1 MPIPMPPPAPGG
13 LIGYGNDYRAEN
25 CFSYGAV
32 SAAAGTAGGLIGRDS
47 SRSTNVRENL
57 YYRADSCG
65 TAVGGKAEA
74 SGTAARTTAEF
85 AGLSFLRQLDKNGCF
100 MLENGAYPE
109 LSASAR
115 CAHLETEL
123 RDARAATCT
132 EAGYTGDT
140 VCKACGTEITHGARP
155 SRLRDISTATA
166 RAQCAARRTRAGSG
180 TERPWNDPFR
190 DVRASDWF
198 YFGVKFAYQHGLFQG
213 TAADMFSP
221 DEPMTRAML
230 VTVLWRMDGKP
241 GAAGGVVLRMC
252 RAVSG
257 IRRPSRGRPKT
268 ASSTASAAGNSSR
281 TAMSRANRS
290 PRSCIAMQACA
301 AFRPGGA
308 RGPRQLPG
316 RRSRQRLGL

>member
-1 MPIPMPPPAPGG
+1 MVNDKESTLTGCVNRGAVTGNGAATGIGGVAGRIGGSLLRCAELRSRHRQRLVSGRRGRCVHDGGRLVTHRLLQRLRGAHAHTYASSGTGG

-47 SRSTNVRENL
+47 SRSTNVCENL

-74 SGTAARTTAEF
+74 SGTAARTAAEF
-85 AGLSFLRQLDKNGCF
+85 AALSFLRQLDKSGCF

-140 VCKACGTEITHGARP
+140 VCRPVARRSRTARS

-166 RAQCAARRTRAGSG
+166 RAQCAARRTRAG
-180 TERPWNDPFR
+180 
-190 DVRASDWF
+190 
-198 YFGVKFAYQHGLFQG
+198 
-213 TAADMFSP
+213 
-221 DEPMTRAML
+221 
-230 VTVLWRMDGKP
+230 
-241 GAAGGVVLRMC
+241 
-252 RAVSG
+252 
-257 IRRPSRGRPKT
+257 
-268 ASSTASAAGNSSR
+268 
-281 TAMSRANRS
+281 
-290 PRSCIAMQACA
+290 
-301 AFRPGGA
+301 
-308 RGPRQLPG
+308 PG
-316 RRSRQRLGL
+316 RNCRGTIRSATSARATGSIPE

>member
-1 MPIPMPPPAPGG
+1 MRLRASAAWPGRIGGSLLRCANYGAVTGSGWYLGGVAGACMTEGASSLTDCYSAGEVRNAHTYASSGTGG

-74 SGTAARTTAEF
+74 SGTAARTAAEF
-85 AGLSFLRQLDKNGCF
+85 AALSFLRQLDKNGCF
-100 MLENGAYPE
+100 VLENGAYPE

-140 VCKACGTEITHGARP
+140 VCKACGMEITHGEVIP
-155 SRLRDISTATA
+155 
-166 RAQCAARRTRAGSG
+166 AAGHQYRNGACTVCGAKDPRWSG
-180 TERPWNDPFR
+180 PELPWNDPFR
-190 DVRASDWF
+190 DVRVSDWF
-198 YFGVKFAYQHGLFQG
+198 YSGVKFAYQHGLFQG

-221 DEPMTRAML
+221 DAPMTRAML
-230 VTVLWRMDGKP
+230 VTVLWRMDG
-241 GAAGGVVLRMC
+241 
-252 RAVSG
+252 
-257 IRRPSRGRPKT
+257 
-268 ASSTASAAGNSSR
+268 
-281 TAMSRANRS
+281 
-290 PRSCIAMQACA
+290 
-301 AFRPGGA
+301 
-308 RGPRQLPG
+308 
-316 RRSRQRLGL
+316 